1 MFPVELCTGARVE
14 AEEVGVEGDGAAEV
28 ASNVVRVDALQ
39 CNREF
44 VTIRYVVA
52 EKYICDYYF
61 GF

>member
-1 MFPVELCTGARVE
+1 MFPVELLAGARVE
-14 AEEVGVEGDGAAEV
+14 AEEVGVEGDGTAEV

-39 CNREF
+39 CNREL

-52 EKYICDYYF
+52 EKCICDYYF